1 MRKLD
6 DFNYW
11 KESGDIRLPYIA
23 SRRMNWHRHTGE
35 NLSLLR
41 QINVDTACDRDFL
54 FINSNKFSHK

>member
-41 QINVDTACDRDFL
+41 QIKCRHSL
-54 FINSNKFSHK
+54 R

>member
-11 KESGDIRLPYIA
+11 KEGGDIRLPYIT
-23 SRRMNWHRHTGE
+23 SGSMNWHSHRGE

-41 QINVDTACDRDFL
+41 QIKCRHSL
-54 FINSNKFSHK
+54 R